1 MKKRLRYIGIL
12 VLILISYLFYNTI
25 RFNSQQKNY
34 PLVQLEEIPHQSLH
48 RLSEAVQIP
57 TISHDN
63 LTIDTSAFIAF
74 HEYLVESYP
83 IAHKLLEK
91 KQTNSLSLM
100 YRWKGTEQQ
109 KDAIILLAHMD
120 VVPIENESLWEE
132 APFSGLIDNE
142 YIWGRG
148 TLDDKGAIIAI
159 FESIEMLYAEGFR
172 PKRDIYLCF
181 GHDEET
187 IGSGAKGMAAKL
199 KKEGVSAHIILDEGL
214 LITLG
219 MIPGITDNP
228 VALIGTAEK
237 GYLSVDISISTQGGH
252 SSTPPKENAIQ
263 ELNKALQ
270 AIFENPIPAYLS
282 EPVEDFILTIGP
294 EMGYPNK
301 LAFANY
307 NIFKSV
313 IISTYEASPNGA
325 ALVNNTIAPT
335 MVNSGIKENV
345 LPTQASAT
353 INFRLLPGT
362 TTDMMLSHLKKTI
375 NNPNINLSSRS
386 NAHEASKVSPIDHKA
401 FKAIDQSIKEVYG
414 NDVIS
419 CPNLSIAA
427 TDARF
432 YEDISEQIYRFLPVV
447 ATDEIVESIHGNNEK
462 ISIKNFQ
469 QSIQFY
475 HQLIKNT
482 Q

>member
-1 MKKRLRYIGIL
+1 MKKLLRFVGI
-12 VLILISYLFYNTI
+12 LILIVISYILYNTI
-25 RFNSQQKNY
+25 NFNSQQNKYNSIA
-34 PLVQLEEIPHQSLH
+34 LEPIPNQSLN
-48 RLSEAVQIP
+48 RLSESIQIP
-57 TISHDN
+57 TISNDN
-63 LTIDTSAFIAF
+63 LTIDTAKFIAF
-74 HEYLVESYP
+74 HQYLEKTYP
-83 IAHKLLEK
+83 TAHKLLQK
-91 KQTNSLSLM
+91 KETNSLSLM
-100 YRWKGTEQQ
+100 YRWEGSQK
-109 KDAIILLAHMD
+109 KDAVILLAHMD
-120 VVPIENESLWEE
+120 VVPIENESLWEV
-132 APFSGLIDNE
+132 APFSGRIDNE

-159 FESIEMLYAEGFR
+159 FESIEMLAKSGFT
-172 PKRDIYLCF
+172 PNRDIYLCF

-187 IGSGAKGMAAKL
+187 MGSGAKGMAEML
-199 KKEGVSAHIILDEGL
+199 EKEGVSAHIILDEGL
-214 LITLG
+214 LITVR
-219 MIPGITDNP
+219 MVPGVGNKA

-237 GYLSVDISISTQGGH
+237 GYLSVDINVSTQGGH

-270 AIFENPIPAYLS
+270 HIFENPIPSYLC

-294 EMGYPNK
+294 EMDYPNK

-307 NIFKSV
+307 NMFESL
-313 IISTYEASPNGA
+313 IIDTYERSANGA

-335 MVNSGIKENV
+335 IINSGIKENV
-345 LPTQASAT
+345 LPTQAKAT

-362 TTDMMLSHLKKTI
+362 TSGMMLEHLRKTI
-375 NNPNINLSSRS
+375 NNPKITLSSRA
-386 NAHEASKVSPIDHKA
+386 NTHEASSVSPIDHIA

-432 YEDISEQIYRFLPVV
+432 YEAISDQIYRFLPVV

-462 ISIKNFQ
+462 ISIENFK
-469 QSIQFY
+469 QSIRFY